1 VAGESIDADEKSH
14 LLNGWMIVAIV
25 AIVALAAVGV
35 TALATRSSTSS
46 STTTT
51 IKAPTV
57 TTTTI
62 AATTTVPVTTTASA
76 SLTNFVGTW
85 YVHDGQLVIAANGEG
100 TISVAGLSTRACNQ
114 SAQIQVSPASTSTA
128 EATITSIAVPTCQGS
143 ASGINPSGNGGT
155 NESLGVGA
163 TIMLTLEPPGIRTS
177 MGIDYCDPA
186 HAAQSVC
193 GA

>member
-1 VAGESIDADEKSH
+1 MTDGPDDGANRGRFLS
-14 LLNGWMIVAIV
+14 GWMIVAI
-25 AIVALAAVGV
+25 IALAAVGI
-35 TALATRSSTSS
+35 TALATHDSTRSSA
-46 STTTT
+46 TTTT
-51 IKAPTV
+51 KAPTV
-57 TTTTI
+57 TTTTN
-62 AATTTVPVTTTASA
+62 AVTTSVPVTTTTSA
-76 SLTNFVGTW
+76 SLANFVGTW
-85 YVHDGQLVIAANGEG
+85 YVHAGQLVIAANGSG
-100 TISVAGLSTRACNQ
+100 TISVAGLATMACNQ
-114 SAQIQVSPASTSTA
+114 SAQIQVSPASTSSA
-128 EATITSIAVPTCQGS
+128 EATIISIAAPTCQGS

>member
-1 VAGESIDADEKSH
+1 MTDQSGKAKGEGR
-14 LLNGWMIVAIV
+14 LLSGWMIVAIV
-25 AIVALAAVGV
+25 TVVALAAVGI
-35 TALATRSSTSS
+35 TALATHNSTSS
-46 STTTT
+46 SATTTT
-51 IKAPTV
+51 KAPIV

-62 AATTTVPVTTTASA
+62 AVTTTVPVTTTTSA

-85 YVHDGQLVIAANGEG
+85 YVHDGQLAIAANGSG
-100 TISVAGLSTRACNQ
+100 TISVAGLTTRACNQ
-114 SAQIQVSPASTSTA
+114 SAQIQVSPASSTTA
-128 EATITSIAVPTCQGS
+128 EATITSIAAPTCQGS

-155 NESLGVGA
+155 NESLGVGG